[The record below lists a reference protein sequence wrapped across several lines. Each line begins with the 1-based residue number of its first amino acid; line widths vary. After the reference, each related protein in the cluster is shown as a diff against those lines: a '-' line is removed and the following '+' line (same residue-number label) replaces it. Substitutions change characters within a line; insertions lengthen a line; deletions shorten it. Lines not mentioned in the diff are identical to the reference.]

1 MSSTALFHPETDIAG
16 SRIAR
21 IGPLPV
27 ATSLGTISIRITDE
41 VESLKGL
48 WEQLQAVAPCTAAQ
62 TYDWA
67 LAWTRNVLG
76 PEGRAPVI
84 VVGYGP
90 KGAPVFLWALE
101 MGRQFRVCML
111 KWLGQDH
118 ANYNMGL
125 FTPEAARTLTGPDMS
140 RLFREVGRQV
150 GAGAAILESQPLMW
164 DGVPN
169 PFATLPHRQ
178 APNSA
183 YAIKLGD
190 FTALYESRFSKRSRR
205 TLERKERK
213 LMELGRLD
221 YGWAETHAE
230 RLDVLETFFAQKA
243 QQFAAMGVKNV
254 FDAHARA
261 FYRDIAPLEGDNPS
275 RLRLGYV
282 KLNGHVL
289 ATFSGT
295 ICHDRLAVA
304 LSSLA
309 EGDTQRQ
316 SPGALLLRHQIEE
329 AANAGLAYYD
339 LGVGQARHKD
349 EWCNVVYALFDSFIA
364 FKPQGLLVTLPLAA
378 AARLKRAIKSNRM
391 LWSFAQQVRRRLLSH
406 KD

>member
-1 MSSTALFHPETDIAG
+1 MSSTALFRPETEIARG
-16 SRIAR
+16 KLAR

-27 ATSLGTISIRITDE
+27 ATSLGTISLRITSE
-41 VESLKGL
+41 PESLKSL
-48 WEQLQAVAPCTAAQ
+48 WEALQAVAPCTAAQ
-62 TYDWA
+62 TYGWA
-67 LAWTRNVLG
+67 LAWSRNVLG

-90 KGAPVFLWALE
+90 GGAPVFLWAFE
-101 MGRQFRVCML
+101 MGTKFGLQVL

-125 FTPEAARTLTGPDMS
+125 FTPEAACDLTGPDMS
-140 RLFREVGRQV
+140 RLLREAGRQV
-150 GAGAAILESQPLMW
+150 GAAAAILESQPFAW
-164 DGVPN
+164 DGIPN
-169 PFATLPHRQ
+169 PFATLPHKP

-183 YAIKLGD
+183 YAIKMGD
-190 FTALYESRFSKRSRR
+190 FAKLYESRFSRRSRG

-213 LMELGRLD
+213 LLDLGRLD
-221 YGWAETHAE
+221 YGWAETREE
-230 RLDVLETFFAQKA
+230 RIELLDTFFAQKA
-243 QQFAAMGVKNV
+243 RQFAAMGVKNI
-254 FDAHARA
+254 FDGHARD
-261 FYRDIAPLEGDNPS
+261 FYRDLALLDDDNPS

-282 KLNGHVL
+282 KLNGQVL

-309 EGDTQRQ
+309 GGDAQRQ

-329 AANAGLAYYD
+329 ASNADLAYYD

-349 EWCNVVYALFDSFIA
+349 EWCDVVYKLFDSFIA
-364 FKPQGLLVTLPLAA
+364 FKTQGLFLTLLLAT
-378 AARLKRAIKSNRM
+378 AARVKRAIKSNRT
-391 LWSFAQQVRRRLLSH
+391 LWSFAQQMRKRLLSR
-406 KD
+406 KG